1 MSATLTP
8 TTNTTNAVKIKQA
21 VQSLWELKRMAEQ
34 VTRYDTGIVTGGDT
48 QKVEDLAT
56 WLATP
61 GNVPDWES
69 VGKDLGQPTGLEAE
83 NGQELLLLV
92 IAAFSQISADT
103 INGEANKIGELMNRV
118 NYP

>member
-8 TTNTTNAVKIKQA
+8 STRTVNASKVIRA
-21 VQSLWELKRMAEQ
+21 VQDLWNIKRDAEQ
-34 VTRYDTGIVTGGDT
+34 LTRYCVGIVTGGGT
-48 QKVEDLAT
+48 QKVEELAA

-61 GNVPDWES
+61 GNIPDWEN

-83 NGQELLLLV
+83 NGQELLMLV
-92 IAAFSQISADT
+92 IAAFAQISADT
-103 INGEANKIGELMNRV
+103 INGEPNKIGELMNRV